1 MPRFLYYMARFLAS
15 QIAQDAQGIGVK
27 GVTQKYVSEMKIPL
41 PPLEEQEKI
50 IGQIEQY
57 QKIITEAK
65 YSLQGTTQGR
75 YLTGGVPPIRFSM

>member
-1 MPRFLYYMARFLAS
+1 MFLAS

-57 QKIITEAK
+57 QKIITEAIIGAVNI
-65 YSLQGTTQGR
+65 YAQIYLQA
-75 YLTGGVPPIRFSM
+75 PAE

>member
-1 MPRFLYYMARFLAS
+1 MARFLAS

-57 QKIITEAK
+57 QKIITEANK
-65 YSLQGTTQGR
+65 TINIYKEKMDQTISDVWGE
-75 YLTGGVPPIRFSM
+75 